1 MTNLRPILFLVL
13 AWLVAAPLAPALAG
27 NPGRKDSFKEAVPTR
42 EATVL
47 PETVRRGQTVT
58 LQLTFGLAP
67 GWHTYPTRQTDPNAG
82 DYVTGIKITP
92 PEGVVVVGQMQEPK
106 PLSKPEPDLQIKD
119 LHYYEGKFSWRQ
131 ELLVLPRATPGKKE
145 IKASIRLT
153 VCDAHSCLPPKNE
166 ALTAS
171 FTVSDAAPVP
181 VDPKYKHQVG
191 GAVSTT
197 PASPQSSSKGDDQN
211 VGGALEQGET
221 RLPDP
226 VGTPDRQGSAQGSG
240 PAATPDR
247 QSSARVSDPAATPDR
262 LAQSRPPDDH
272 KSGLQYVLAQLNPD
286 STTPTGL
293 LSFLLAGIFWGG
305 VSLVTPCVFPM
316 IPITVSFFLKQ
327 SEKEH
332 HRPLTMAV
340 VYSLTIVIVL
350 TFSAVVLLSFF
361 RLLSISPKMNFALGA
376 LFVFFA
382 LSLFGMY
389 DIQLPAG
396 LARLT
401 SAREGRGGLVGTM
414 FMALT
419 FTIVSFACVAPFL
432 GGFGGTAAGSDFTFL
447 ERILG
452 GLAFSATFAA
462 PFFVLALFPSL
473 LRKLPKSGSWL
484 NTVKVVMGFL
494 EMAAALKFFRA
505 GELINAPTP
514 TFFTYDLVLGMWIA
528 LAILAGL
535 YLLNVYRLPHDTPAE
550 HISVP
555 GLVLGFLFLS
565 LGFYLAPALFRYSP
579 DGEKQRPAGAIY
591 AWIDSFLLPESR
603 EGKSGGLEWSGDLKG
618 AVAEARA
625 YRERTGKRKLVF
637 IDFTGETCTNC
648 KLNERNVF
656 SKPEISSL
664 FQPYELVQLY
674 TDKVPDKYY
683 PPSVRGRFGNSTA
696 RQQEDAAANLW
707 FQREAFGTEQL
718 PLYVILEPLPD
729 KKIKIA
735 AKYAEGKINDENA
748 FTRFLTEPLQT
759 ESSQVQLQSRP

>member
-1 MTNLRPILFLVL
+1 VLTKQTFIMTTLRPILYLML
-13 AWLVAAPLAPALAG
+13 AWHVAAPPAPVLAG
-27 NPGRKDSFKEAVPTR
+27 NPGRKDAYNEAVPTR
-42 EATVL
+42 EATVR
-47 PETVRRGQTVT
+47 PENVRRGQTAT
-58 LQLTFGLAP
+58 LELKFGLAP
-67 GWHTYPTRQTDPNAG
+67 GWHTYPTHQTDPNAA
-82 DYVTGIKITP
+82 DYVTVIKITP
-92 PEGVVVVGQMQEPK
+92 PDGIVVVGELQEPK

-119 LHYYEGKFSWRQ
+119 LHYYEGKFSWRR

-166 ALTAS
+166 TLTAS
-171 FTVSDAAPVP
+171 FTVSDAEPVP
-181 VDPKYKHQVG
+181 VDPKYKDQVG
-191 GAVSTT
+191 GATSTT
-197 PASPQSSSKGDDQN
+197 PGSPQPASNGGNQT
-211 VGGALEQGET
+211 VGGRPEQGAA
-221 RLPDP
+221 PP
-226 VGTPDRQGSAQGSG
+226 SG
-240 PAATPDR
+240 PAEA
-247 QSSARVSDPAATPDR
+247 SGR
-262 LAQSRPPDDH
+262 LAQSSSPDDH
-272 KSGLQYVLAQLNPD
+272 KSGLQSVLAQLDPD
-286 STTPTGL
+286 STSPTGL

-332 HRPLTMAV
+332 HRPLMMAV
-340 VYSLTIVIVL
+340 VYSLTIVVVL

-361 RLLSISPKMNFALGA
+361 RLLSISPRMNFALGA

-447 ERILG
+447 QRILG

-494 EMAAALKFFRA
+494 ELAAALKFFRA
-505 GELINAPTP
+505 GELINSPTP

-528 LAILAGL
+528 LSILAGL

-603 EGKSGGLEWSGDLKG
+603 EGKSGGLEWSGDLKS
-618 AVAEARA
+618 ALEEART
-625 YRERTGKRKLVF
+625 YRDRTGKRKLVF

-664 FQPYELVQLY
+664 FQAYELVQLY

-683 PPSVRGRFGNSTA
+683 PASVRGLFGNSTA
-696 RQQEDAAANLW
+696 RQQEDAAVNLW

-748 FTRFLTEPLQT
+748 FARFLTEPLQT
-759 ESSQVQLQSRP
+759 ESSQAQLQSRP

>member
-1 MTNLRPILFLVL
+1 MRSLVILSTLGWV
-13 AWLVAAPLAPALAG
+13 VAGLAPTFGA
-27 NPGRKDSFKEAVPTR
+27 NPGRTDAFKDAVPTR
-42 EATVL
+42 EATAS
-47 PETVRRGQTVT
+47 PQTVRRGQTVT

-67 GWHTYPTRQTDPNAG
+67 GWHTYPTRQTDPSAS
-82 DYVTGIKITP
+82 DYVTGIQITP
-92 PEGVVVVGQMQEPK
+92 PDGVVVAGPLQEPK
-106 PLSKPEPDLQIKD
+106 PLSKPEPDLQIKN
-119 LHYYEGKFSWRQ
+119 LHYYEGKFSWRR

-145 IKASIRLT
+145 IKASVRLT
-153 VCDAHSCLPPKNE
+153 VCDAHSCLPPRTE
-166 ALTAS
+166 SLTAS
-171 FTVSDAAPVP
+171 FTVSDAEPVP
-181 VDPKYKHQVG
+181 VDPKYKDL
-191 GAVSTT
+191 VS
-197 PASPQSSSKGDDQN
+197 
-211 VGGALEQGET
+211 
-221 RLPDP
+221 
-226 VGTPDRQGSAQGSG
+226 GTNS
-240 PAATPDR
+240 ATPTIPPT
-247 QSSARVSDPAATPDR
+247 SSNLGDQGAG
-262 LAQSRPPDDH
+262 RPPDEDTTRSAKGPDGQGSPRVPDAATTSDH
-272 KSGLQYVLAQLNPD
+272 LAQAALPDDHRSGLQSVLDQLNPD
-286 STTPTGL
+286 STAPAGL
-293 LSFLLAGIFWGG
+293 LSFLLSGIFWGG

-340 VYSLTIVIVL
+340 VYSLTIVVVL
-350 TFSAVVLLSFF
+350 TFSAVLLLSFF

-389 DIQLPAG
+389 DIQLPSG

-447 ERILG
+447 QRILG
-452 GLAFSATFAA
+452 GLAFSVTFAA

-494 EMAAALKFFRA
+494 ELAAALKFFRA
-505 GELINAPTP
+505 GELITSATT

-555 GLVLGFLFLS
+555 SLVLGFLFLS
-565 LGFYLAPALFRYSP
+565 LGFYLAPALFRFSA

-603 EGKSGGLEWSGDLKG
+603 DVKTGGLEWSGDLRG
-618 AVAEARA
+618 AIDEARA

-683 PPSVRGRFGNSTA
+683 PASVRGRFGNSTA
-696 RQQEDAAANLW
+696 RQQEDAADNLW

-735 AKYAEGKINDENA
+735 AKYAEGKINDENGFA
-748 FTRFLTEPLQT
+748 RFLTEPLQT
-759 ESSQVQLQSRP
+759 ESTQAQLQSRP